1 MNGVNKKTDIGDI
14 TNIDASDV
22 LCVINRYIKYKSSA
36 RKSYMRLKVLA
47 KDTKC
52 DITQLIYQLY
62 NAIENKK
69 IVINDTQ
76 ENITMKKE
84 NFKLMKEIEEL
95 KIYKEKYENSNR
107 HNLQKRKLLDEK
119 EDEIVKLNMINSQ
132 LKAQLESKEIK
143 DVKKSEGSVEV
154 IERSVFDG
162 PLEIIEVKEEEDN
175 YYNTPIEYGT
185 QNLDEYSNEDIQLV
199 KGQIGF
205 EKWDNMSPDKKK
217 KIMDG
222 FII

>member
-132 LKAQLESKEIK
+132 LKAQLESK
-143 DVKKSEGSVEV
+143 DVKESEEV
-154 IERSVFDG
+154 IEPSVFDG
-162 PLEIIEVKEEEDN
+162 PLEVIEVKEEEDN

-217 KIMDG
+217 EIMDNYE
-222 FII
+222 I

>member
-1 MNGVNKKTDIGDI
+1 
-14 TNIDASDV
+14 
-22 LCVINRYIKYKSSA
+22 
-36 RKSYMRLKVLA
+36 
-47 KDTKC
+47 
-52 DITQLIYQLY
+52 
-62 NAIENKK
+62 
-69 IVINDTQ
+69 
-76 ENITMKKE
+76 MKKE

-132 LKAQLESKEIK
+132 LKAQLESK
-143 DVKKSEGSVEV
+143 DVKESEEV
-154 IERSVFDG
+154 IEPSVFDG
-162 PLEIIEVKEEEDN
+162 PLEVIEVKEEEDN

-205 EKWDNMSPDKKK
+205 EKWDNMSPDKRKE
-217 KIMDG
+217 IMDNYE
-222 FII
+222 I

>member
-1 MNGVNKKTDIGDI
+1 MNDVNKKTDIGDL

-62 NAIENKK
+62 NAVENKK

-76 ENITMKKE
+76 ENINMKKE
-84 NFKLMKEIEEL
+84 NYKLMKEIEEL

-132 LKAQLESKEIK
+132 LKAQLESK
-143 DVKKSEGSVEV
+143 DVKESEEV
-154 IERSVFDG
+154 IEPSVFDG
-162 PLEIIEVKEEEDN
+162 PLEVIEVKEEEDN

-205 EKWDNMSPDKKK
+205 EKWDNMPPDKKK
-217 KIMDG
+217 EIMDNYE
-222 FII
+222 I